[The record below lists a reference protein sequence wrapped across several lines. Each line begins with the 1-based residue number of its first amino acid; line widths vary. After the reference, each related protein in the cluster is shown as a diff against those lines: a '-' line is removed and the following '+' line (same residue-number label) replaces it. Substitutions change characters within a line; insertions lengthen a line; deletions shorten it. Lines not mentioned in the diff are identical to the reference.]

1 MAWRHRPARDRRAR
15 NFPDQPDLVS
25 SLEPESFLRKSFR
38 RNRFQRTRIAIRAWL
53 GRTIRHYQSQ
63 RKTERRIAGA
73 SANGDRPLEEGS
85 DSAARV
91 SIRSTISVAKTFYPC
106 AGLVSE
112 GPGRRR
118 EVAVAQLSGQSALRR
133 PEPVSL
139 VHGQHPSAL
148 RCQRLRVLHHASRR
162 VAEEIRSNARR
173 PESARA
179 EANSPAAFR
188 GRRSAKGN
196 ERAHRQTGRRKYSG
210 HVIQSPRGQD
220 RQVERAAAR
229 GFAKS
234 RRNGDHRPGLSGL
247 SKIDRLFSGA
257 SAEDNCRRW
266 RLEITRWRCVLC
278 LCTSLKHDHEH
289 ATERSARARFARS
302 DTH

>member
-15 NFPDQPDLVS
+15 VFFDQPDLVPA
-25 SLEPESFLRKSFR
+25 LEPQSFLRESFR
-38 RNRFQRTRIAIRAWL
+38 RNDFQRTGAAVTARA

-73 SANGDRPLEEGS
+73 SANGDRPLEERS

-118 EVAVAQLSGQSALRR
+118 EVAVAQLSCQSTLRR

-148 RCQRLRVLHHASRR
+148 RCERLRVLHHASRR
-162 VAEEIRSNARR
+162 TAEKVRSNARKS
-173 PESARA
+173 ESPGA
-179 EANSPAAFR
+179 EANPPATFR

-196 ERAHRQTGRRKYSG
+196 ERVHRQTGRRKYSG
-210 HVIQSPRGQD
+210 HVIQNPRGQD
-220 RQVERAAAR
+220 RQVE
-229 GFAKS
+229 
-234 RRNGDHRPGLSGL
+234 
-247 SKIDRLFSGA
+247 
-257 SAEDNCRRW
+257 
-266 RLEITRWRCVLC
+266 
-278 LCTSLKHDHEH
+278 
-289 ATERSARARFARS
+289 
-302 DTH
+302 